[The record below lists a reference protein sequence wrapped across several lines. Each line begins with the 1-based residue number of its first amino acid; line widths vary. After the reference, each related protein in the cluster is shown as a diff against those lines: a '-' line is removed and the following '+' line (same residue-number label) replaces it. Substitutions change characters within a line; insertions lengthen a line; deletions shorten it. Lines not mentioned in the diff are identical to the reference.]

1 METKIEEKGEKRF
14 KKYDQNEA
22 VLLPIQ
28 LERMIPIGSLARIV
42 NDLVDRIG
50 VEELLPLYKTKGCP
64 PYHPLMLIKVWI
76 YGYCEGVYTS
86 RRLAKSLREGIVYMW
101 LSGNQQPCF
110 KTLSEFRGSKMQHL
124 VDSVFTHVLSMLVEL
139 GYIDL
144 DELYVDGTKIEAN
157 ANKYSG
163 VWAKN
168 TARYK
173 AKVQERIGVL
183 LEELKAMQKAE
194 DEKYGSKD
202 LAEVGQGQDVSEILT
217 SDQIQSS
224 LQCYYQ
230 AIEDAK
236 TQDKAQQQIKELAKG
251 LKKVEKEL
259 TSLERYEQQER
270 ILAGRNS
277 YSKTDPDATMMRLK
291 DERLAAAYNLQHS
304 TSNQYIVNYTVAQN
318 TVDNTTLISHLN
330 KMDQRWEDL
339 QGHGVQIQERTAQDP
354 AKTPSFCG
362 DAGYGSEENYAELER
377 RGWTAYVKYP
387 LWHQEISGE
396 LSKKKFRRE
405 NWPFDEKADYYLCP
419 NDRKLTF
426 LKLGTNTTKTG
437 YVVHVRIYQ
446 CEDCQGCPFALEC
459 KGNSALRTV
468 QHSPK
473 GEQYKKQ
480 AKALL
485 DSDEGQQA
493 RSQRSVEVE
502 SAFGNIKY
510 NMGYDRFL
518 LRELPKVYVEYGFW
532 ALAHNLRKVYCEQ
545 SGVWKQYYAQRAS
558 KKGQKVQKRA

>member
-1 METKIEEKGEKRF
+1 METNIEKKGQKRF
-14 KKYDQNEA
+14 RKYDQSQA
-22 VLLPIQ
+22 LLVPIQ
-28 LERMIPIGSLARIV
+28 LEGLVPKGSLARVVDTLV
-42 NDLVDRIG
+42 NRI
-50 VEELLPLYKTKGCP
+50 ELEDLLPMYKSKGSP

-124 VDSVFTHVLSMLVEL
+124 IDSVFTHVLSMLVEL

-144 DELYVDGTKIEAN
+144 DDLYVDGTKIEAN
-157 ANKYSG
+157 ANKYSR

-173 AKVQERIGVL
+173 DKVQERIGVL
-183 LEELKAMQKAE
+183 LEELKTMQKAE

-202 LAEVGQGQDVSEILT
+202 LAEVGQGKDVSVVLS

-224 LQCYYQ
+224 LQGYYQ
-230 AIEDAK
+230 AIEAAK
-236 TQDKAQQQIKELAKG
+236 GQDKAQQQIKELAKG

-259 TSLERYEQQER
+259 TSLQRYEQQER

-291 DERLAAAYNLQHS
+291 DDRLVAAYNIQHC

-318 TVDNTTLISHLN
+318 AADNTTLISHLD
-330 KMDQRWEDL
+330 KMDQRQEAL
-339 QGHGVQIQERTAQDP
+339 QILEVQTQGSTAQAP
-354 AKTPSFCG
+354 ARPPSLCA
-362 DAGYGSEENYAELER
+362 DAGYGWEENYAELER

-387 LWHQEISGE
+387 LWQQQISGE

-405 NWPFDEKADYYLCP
+405 NWPFDEQGDYYRCP

-437 YVVHVRIYQ
+437 YEVQVRIYQ
-446 CEDCQGCPFALEC
+446 CEDCQACPFALEC
-459 KGNSALRTV
+459 KGNSTLRVV

-485 DSDEGQQA
+485 DTDQGRQA
-493 RSQRSVEVE
+493 RSQRSIEVE

-518 LRELPKVYVEYGFW
+518 LRQLPKIYVEYGLW

-545 SGVWKQYYAQRAS
+545 SGIWKGYYAQRAS
-558 KKGQKVQKRA
+558 KKDKNAAKRA